1 MVVNNRMRAAE
12 RAATSGGAATARSP
26 GKWSPG
32 IDAFRASP
40 TTRDSSPEG
49 LVEIWRPKRYE
60 VGASCPSTP
69 NSVRHRSRVRFPA
82 ESHELTRSGSPV
94 HRVMRFE
101 ILLDWFDRYL
111 KDGLIGLFR
120 GRLPGRQPPALSPV
134 T

>member
-1 MVVNNRMRAAE
+1 MGR
-12 RAATSGGAATARSP
+12 
-26 GKWSPG
+26 KW
-32 IDAFRASP
+32 
-40 TTRDSSPEG
+40 
-49 LVEIWRPKRYE
+49 
-60 VGASCPSTP
+60 
-69 NSVRHRSRVRFPA
+69 RSRDRAVARKVFASLVSMPCVLGKEVELVRFPA

>member
-1 MVVNNRMRAAE
+1 MEEPRPRGRQEGVRLVSM
-12 RAATSGGAATARSP
+12 P
-26 GKWSPG
+26 CVLGK
-32 IDAFRASP
+32 
-40 TTRDSSPEG
+40 E
-49 LVEIWRPKRYE
+49 VEL
-60 VGASCPSTP
+60 
-69 NSVRHRSRVRFPA
+69 VRFPA